1 MAPHERLGVS
11 SLAQQRPEASEPV
24 GAAMSAVPQVKT
36 PSVAGLAAEAEVA
49 VDRPGAPP
57 QLAAAKPG
65 AG

>member
-1 MAPHERLGVS
+1 LGVS

-24 GAAMSAVPQVKT
+24 MSAVPQVKT

-65 AG
+65 VG